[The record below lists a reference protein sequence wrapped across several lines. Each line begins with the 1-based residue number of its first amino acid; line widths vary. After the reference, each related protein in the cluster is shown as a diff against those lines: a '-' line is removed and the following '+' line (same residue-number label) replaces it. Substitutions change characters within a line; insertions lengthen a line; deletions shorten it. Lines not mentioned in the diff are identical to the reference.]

1 MNCKYTSLLIDQIGN
16 LNNQYQQMS
25 ATDPRAIN
33 LLYRITEKQM
43 ELICLL
49 LRAQNKG
56 ATK

>member
-16 LNNQYQQMS
+16 LNNQYEQMS

-56 ATK
+56 AE